1 MPTMATATEVI
12 SRVITAII
20 WGPAATDKEL
30 HFTDAD
36 KASGY
41 ALEALRWAV
50 ENGVMIGKG
59 NGQLAPQG
67 LATRGQVAQMLMNFL
82 KNR

>member
-1 MPTMATATEVI
+1 MLWRYAG
-12 SRVITAII
+12 S
-20 WGPAATDKEL
+20 PAATDKEL

-50 ENGVMIGKG
+50 ENGII
-59 NGQLAPQG
+59 NGYGDGRLGPQG
-67 LATRGQVAQMLMNFL
+67 QATRAQVAQMLMNFL